1 MGSRPQERR
10 ARVKG
15 TAAGRGF
22 GTHPPTQFFLFP
34 QNVNRVFPIQVWGIE
49 AKGKG
54 EDLGLQLLGRLRNWG
69 ISFSKV
75 WDLVVR
81 IVKIRIIA
89 KSAQGG
95 HQRSA
100 PLGSRNCGRIQVLLD
115 ELADPS
121 KFSSLD
127 PDLAHPSLFYVMH
140 SLLLLSITSKREGKV
155 GGMESPVLFSPFL
168 LICSKNVISGHFP

>member
-1 MGSRPQERR
+1 MSSRPQERR

-115 ELADPS
+115 ELADRSRPPQEGEGDRAARQL
-121 KFSSLD
+121 KWKALLGTKAAPAKRRRNRFWRPGPMLGD
-127 PDLAHPSLFYVMH
+127 KYPAPPD
-140 SLLLLSITSKREGKV
+140 
-155 GGMESPVLFSPFL
+155 
-168 LICSKNVISGHFP
+168 